1 MHRKFLIVAALL
13 GGLSVIL
20 GAFAAHTL
28 KEQLTE
34 HALAIFETG
43 VRYQFYHVFAL
54 FAVGILYKEFANKW
68 LYRSGILFCVGIF
81 FFSGSL
87 YFLALFPDL
96 ITVGFKWFYLIT
108 PFGGLCFISGWILL
122 AIGLSKKDSH
132 IH

>member
-1 MHRKFLIVAALL
+1 MHRKFLIIAALL

-20 GAFAAHTL
+20 GAFTAHKL
-28 KEQLTE
+28 KEVLTE
-34 HALAIFETG
+34 QSLSIFETG

-54 FAVGILYKEFANKW
+54 FAVGILYKEFTNKW
-68 LYRSGILFCVGIF
+68 LFRSGILFCLGIF

-87 YFLALFPDL
+87 YFLAFFPEL
-96 ITVGFKWFYLIT
+96 ITSGFKWLYLIA
-108 PFGGLCFISGWILL
+108 PLGGLCFIVGWIFL